1 MLLRSGA
8 GDFERPRMAFTILR
22 SGLLLRGAELFEVV
36 ASTYGVD
43 MGVTSV
49 ATWSIC
55 CCTSSGSAAAS
66 NLALW
71 AAANWGV
78 PATPNSEDLL
88 GVFMGESVFGGIGPC
103 GDLTTGTRGSGDVEV
118 AGTARLCKE
127 AGEFGTASEEDESC
141 REGERGILEALRL
154 ARRHI
159 LVMPLVENIE
169 DFFCLPLL
177 LTDPASD
184 PA

>member
-1 MLLRSGA
+1 
-8 GDFERPRMAFTILR
+8 
-22 SGLLLRGAELFEVV
+22 
-36 ASTYGVD
+36 
-43 MGVTSV
+43 
-49 ATWSIC
+49 
-55 CCTSSGSAAAS
+55 
-66 NLALW
+66 
-71 AAANWGV
+71 
-78 PATPNSEDLL
+78 
-88 GVFMGESVFGGIGPC
+88 MGEAVFGGIGPC
-103 GDLTTGTRGSGDVEV
+103 GDLTAGARGSGEVEV

-127 AGEFGTASEEDESC
+127 AGEFGKASEEGESC

-177 LTDPASD
+177 LTDPTSD